1 MLHWLS
7 REPFI
12 LLYAAPVVSF
22 PPSCSNA
29 FSAYDELQFWIVFL
43 LTCGPKPTDESSGRR
58 FVLFVQKPKPEFLPS
73 ATPGVREALGLL
85 GGPLKGDWEERS
97 EDRSCAFPC
106 FLRGLPGCHLGDG
119 ASFLQPHTGA
129 GRPQYAEMAKMLLA
143 SDSIFPPGQAFG
155 LSETLGAF
163 VGGVLV
169 AETDYKHQI
178 EAHILRGCL
187 LSCKVWSLPPRASA
201 VCRLQ

>member
-1 MLHWLS
+1 MRAMLHWLS

-85 GGPLKGDWEERS
+85 GGPLR
-97 EDRSCAFPC
+97 
-106 FLRGLPGCHLGDG
+106 GDG
-119 ASFLQPHTGA
+119 RSK
-129 GRPQYAEMAKMLLA
+129 AKIA
-143 SDSIFPPGQAFG
+143 PVRFRAF
-155 LSETLGAF
+155 
-163 VGGVLV
+163 
-169 AETDYKHQI
+169 
-178 EAHILRGCL
+178 
-187 LSCKVWSLPPRASA
+187 
-201 VCRLQ
+201 